1 MEFLF
6 LKILLVFLGI
16 SYSLPFLNA
25 KVVMEPSSDDFP
37 TIQDLKSSISF
48 NQTFIPFDMNDCY
61 FETIENVDVICDASD
76 WTEDMDQIELPGK
89 IRYLSI
95 LNSQVSSSTLQES
108 VFDNRTVYLLEIINN
123 VNFTDITEFDFSDIG
138 NDLQALSVS
147 KTGLMADK
155 NASFFNSFQE
165 LHQLKYLILEDNPN
179 LHLEDVG
186 VEEDDDFSL
195 PNLEYLSLKGSDLR
209 TLENQIFKP
218 LNYSSRLKLLN
229 LQSCNIS
236 TIEFA
241 TFLYLPHLEHIGK
254 LEA

>member
-25 KVVMEPSSDDFP
+25 KVVMEPSSDGFP
-37 TIQDLKSSISF
+37 TIEDLKSSISF
-48 NQTFIPFDMNDCY
+48 NQTFIPFDMSDCY
-61 FETIENVDVICDASD
+61 FETIENIDVICDTSD
-76 WTEDMDQIELPGK
+76 WSDEDMDQIELPGK

-95 LNSQVSSSTLQES
+95 RNSQVPLQES
-108 VFDNRTVYLLEIINN
+108 LFENRTVYLLEIINN
-123 VNFTDITEFDFSDIG
+123 TNFTDITEFDFSEISH
-138 NDLQALSVS
+138 DLQALSVS
-147 KTGLMADK
+147 KTGLMVDK
-155 NASFFNSFQE
+155 NVSFFNSFQE

-179 LHLEDVG
+179 LQFEDVG

-209 TLENQIFKP
+209 TLENQVFKP
-218 LNYSSRLKLLN
+218 LNYSSSLKLLN

-236 TIEFA
+236 TIQFA

-254 LEA
+254 LKA